1 MSEPEFVSVRTAP
14 EHPGVGTIALSRP
27 PTNALTRQMYREL
40 AQAAAEANARED
52 IRVVIVYGGHEIF
65 CTGDDLAELSE
76 LTADEMARSAGVR
89 QAALTAVAE
98 LAKPTVAAI
107 TGYALGGGLELALAA
122 DWRVAGDNVKVGSP
136 EILVGMIPGGGGT
149 VRLARV
155 VGLSRAKEMVFSGRF
170 VEAKEA
176 LRMGLLDQIVAPDDV
191 YTEAA
196 AWARRFVDGPPLAL
210 AAAKQ
215 AIDHGFD
222 SSLAGGLDR
231 ERELFCQVFATQDRV
246 DGVAAQLEVGPGT
259 ARFRGA

>member
-1 MSEPEFVSVRTAP
+1 MTEPEFVSVRTAP
-14 EHPGVGTIALSRP
+14 EHPGIGTIALSRP
-27 PTNALTRQMYREL
+27 PTNTFTRQMYREL

-65 CTGDDLAELSE
+65 CAGDDLAELGE
-76 LTADEMARSAGVR
+76 LTGDEMARSAVDR
-89 QAALTAVAE
+89 QAAITAVAE

-107 TGYALGGGLELALAA
+107 TGYALGSGLELALAA
-122 DWRVAGDNVKVGSP
+122 DWRIAGDNVKVGSP

-149 VRLARV
+149 ARLARV

-170 VEAKEA
+170 VGAEEARGA
-176 LRMGLLDQIVAPDDV
+176 GLIDQMVAPDDV

-196 AWARRFVDGPPLAL
+196 AWARRFVDGPPRAL

-215 AIDHGFD
+215 AMDYGFD
-222 SSLAGGLDR
+222 SPLVKALDR

-246 DGVAAQLEVGPGT
+246 DGVAAHLEIGPGT

>member
-14 EHPGVGTIALSRP
+14 EHPGIGAIVLSRP
-27 PTNALTRQMYREL
+27 PTNGLTRQMYREL
-40 AQAAAEANARED
+40 AQAAAEANARAD
-52 IRVVIVYGGHEIF
+52 IQVVIVYGGHEIF

-76 LTADEMARSAGVR
+76 LTGDEMARSAGER
-89 QAALTAVAE
+89 QSALTAVAE

-107 TGYALGGGLELALAA
+107 TGYALGSGLELALAA

-170 VEAKEA
+170 VEPKEA

-191 YTEAA
+191 YTEAV

-222 SSLAGGLDR
+222 SPLAGGLDR